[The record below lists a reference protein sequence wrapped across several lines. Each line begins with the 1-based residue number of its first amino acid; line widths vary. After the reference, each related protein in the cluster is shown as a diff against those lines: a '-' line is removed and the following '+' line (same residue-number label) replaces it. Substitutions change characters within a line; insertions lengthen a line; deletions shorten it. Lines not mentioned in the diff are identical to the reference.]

1 MTFRIKTI
9 IAITCIQSILL
20 LFSVWGAMTFIER
33 SNQDL
38 LNQRISNTAHMVIH
52 LIKHDMLEQDLIITK
67 HLITEL
73 SQLKEISYIRIVTD
87 NQIILQDGQ
96 YIAPSRL
103 FSSAEWINDIRDEA
117 LSQRIDMAQDGL
129 PNTYVEIGFYVK
141 DIFQLMHNT
150 ERSIIGMALMA
161 IFLVTL
167 FSLLLSHHLTKGLTK
182 LTSAARRL
190 SHEGPGYEVEID
202 SNSEVNEVA
211 NAFNTMSRSLASSY
225 DDLKIARTEAEQA
238 SESKTLFLASMSHEI
253 RTPLNGVLGLLSLI
267 QESQLN
273 QQQRYWAETASQSGN
288 FLLTIINDILDYT
301 RMESNTLSLDYQP
314 FNLCKGLS
322 QVVNSFQPVAQQKSL
337 SLELVIAN
345 NVPEHVIGDEYR
357 IEQIL
362 HNIIGNA
369 IKFTLEGHVTVTVST
384 DLEPQ
389 TSSNYPLQSNPL
401 EGQVLNDSLLNSQ
414 WLKKNGTNLIELKIE
429 ISDTGIGIAQDA
441 IPMLFK
447 EFTMV
452 DQSYSRGH
460 EGSGLGLAI
469 CQRLCDLMEGDIS
482 VASELGQGSTFT
494 VTLQLAI
501 ASSEATSPHS
511 APITKH
517 PAIAPSAKILVAED
531 NKANQIVIKNMFLHA
546 GITIDLA
553 ENGKEALEKV
563 MASDYDIIFM
573 DITMP
578 IMDGMQACQAIRK
591 LDNQA
596 KASIPIIAL
605 TAHALHGDRERFIAA
620 GLNHYLSKPVRLSQL
635 MNTLD
640 KFLSNHDK
648 TNTEPATQHNHDS
661 DITNSST
668 IIPTEP
674 PSNVQSEKIDSELV
688 DEAII
693 QQLITDTS
701 ADVLPML
708 IDHYTE
714 ECQLRLNNIHQAI
727 TNIDVKQLEFEAHT
741 LGSSSLALGNRALSR
756 LARKVEQLCRQD
768 QAEQAFSLSD
778 DINKLGNAS
787 IAALIE
793 RKSLGF

>member
-9 IAITCIQSILL
+9 IAISCIQSILL
-20 LFSVWGAMTFIER
+20 FFIVWGTVMFIER

-52 LIKHDMLEQDLIITK
+52 LIKHDMLEQDLTITK
-67 HLITEL
+67 HLLTEL

-87 NQIILQDGQ
+87 NQIILHEGQ
-96 YIAPSRL
+96 YMTPSRL
-103 FSSAEWINDIRDEA
+103 FSSDKWIDDIGDEA
-117 LSQRIDMAQDGL
+117 LSQRIDMTQDGL
-129 PNTYVEIGFYVK
+129 LNTYVEIGFYIK

-202 SNSEVNEVA
+202 ANSEINEVA
-211 NAFNTMSRSLASSY
+211 SAFNTMSRSLASSY
-225 DDLKIARTEAEQA
+225 DDLKIARTEAEKA

-253 RTPLNGVLGLLSLI
+253 RTPLNGVLGLLALI
-267 QESQLN
+267 QESPLN

-314 FNLCKGLS
+314 FNLHKGLS
-322 QVVNSFQPVAQQKSL
+322 HVVNSFQPAAQQKSL

-345 NVPEHVIGDEYR
+345 DVPEYVIGDEYR

-362 HNIIGNA
+362 HNLIGNA
-369 IKFTLEGHVTVTVST
+369 IKFTVEGYVTIRVNA
-384 DLEPQ
+384 DLKPQ
-389 TSSNYPLQSNPL
+389 TLINHPL
-401 EGQVLNDSLLNSQ
+401 ENHSLDNPVLNDHLLNNQ
-414 WLKKNGTNLIELKIE
+414 WLNINGTNVVELKIE
-429 ISDTGIGIAQDA
+429 ISDSGIGIAQDA

-482 VASELGQGSTFT
+482 VTSQLDQGSTFS

-501 ASSEATSPHS
+501 ASSEATSSHS

-517 PAIAPSAKILVAED
+517 PAITPNSKILVAED

-553 ENGKEALEKV
+553 ENGKEALDKV

-573 DITMP
+573 DISMP

-591 LDNQA
+591 LDDQA
-596 KASIPIIAL
+596 KAAIPIIAL
-605 TAHALHGDRERFIAA
+605 TAHALHGDKERFIAA

-635 MNTLD
+635 MHILD
-640 KFLSNHDK
+640 RYLPNQDK
-648 TNTEPATQHNHDS
+648 TNTVPAVQHSHESDVTNTGAITQPEPFPN
-661 DITNSST
+661 
-668 IIPTEP
+668 IP
-674 PSNVQSEKIDSELV
+674 QAKIDSNLV

-693 QQLITDTS
+693 QQLISDTS

-708 IDHYTE
+708 IDHYTQ
-714 ECQLRLNNIHQAI
+714 ECQQRLNNIHQAM
-727 TNIDVKQLEFEAHT
+727 TNIDVQQLEFEAHT
-741 LGSSSLALGNRALSR
+741 LGSSSLALGNRALSS

-768 QAEQAFSLSD
+768 QAEQAFSLCD
-778 DINKLGNAS
+778 DINTLGNAS
-787 IAALIE
+787 IAALLE